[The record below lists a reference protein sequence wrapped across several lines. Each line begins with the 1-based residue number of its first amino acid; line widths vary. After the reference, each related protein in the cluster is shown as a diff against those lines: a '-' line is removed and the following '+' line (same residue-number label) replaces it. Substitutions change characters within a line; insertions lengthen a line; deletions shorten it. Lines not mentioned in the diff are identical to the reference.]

1 MRPQSFRFTVFALF
15 ALLGTALSLQ
25 AQGQMVPRAPQIEA
39 KGYLLMDAASGQII
53 VEHNAEQRL
62 PPASLTKMMTA
73 YIAEEELQKGNI
85 SEKDMAPISVKAW
98 QMGGSRM
105 FVREGT
111 RVPVGDL
118 LQGIIIQSGN
128 DASVAMAEYIA
139 GSEDAFADLMNQHA
153 NRLGMDSSHFMN
165 ATGWPAENHFTTAKD
180 MAILAR
186 AIVRDFP
193 DHYGMYAK
201 KEFTYNGITQQ
212 NRNLLLW
219 RDPTVDGL
227 KTGHTDEAG
236 YCLVSSAKKDDMR
249 LIAVVMG
256 TASEGA
262 RARESQKLLTYGFRF
277 FETYKAYSAG
287 DVLDTVDV
295 WMGKQDQLR
304 LGLAEDL
311 VLTIPRE
318 SHENLKAEISV
329 TPQLEAPIMEGQQYG
344 TLTVRMDNEV
354 LVKKPLVA
362 LETVEE
368 AGIFTKLWH
377 HLLLFFKGLF

>member
-1 MRPQSFRFTVFALF
+1 MRPQSFRFTVFALC

-25 AQGQMVPRAPQIEA
+25 AQAQMVPRAPQIEA
-39 KGYLLMDAASGQII
+39 KGYLLMDAASGQVI

-73 YIAEEELQKGNI
+73 YIVEEELQKGNI
-85 SEKDMAPISVKAW
+85 SEKDMAPISVQAW

-118 LQGIIIQSGN
+118 LRGIIIQSGN

-193 DHYGMYAK
+193 DHYDLYAK

-236 YCLVSSAKKDDMR
+236 YCLVSSAKKDNMR

-256 TASEGA
+256 TASESA

-329 TPQLEAPIMEGQQYG
+329 PPQLEAPILEGQQYG
-344 TLTVRMDNEV
+344 TLTVRMDNDV

-362 LETVEE
+362 LEPVEE
-368 AGIFTKLWH
+368 AGLFTKLWH

>member
-1 MRPQSFRFTVFALF
+1 MRPQSFRFFFFVVLTFV
-15 ALLGTALSLQ
+15 GTTLSLQ
-25 AQGQMVPRAPQIEA
+25 ASASMVPRAPQIDA
-39 KGYLLMDAASGQII
+39 RGYLLMDAASGHII

-73 YIAEEELQKGNI
+73 YIAEAELQKGNL
-85 SEKDMAPISVKAW
+85 SEDDMAPISVKAW
-98 QMGGSRM
+98 KMGGSRM
-105 FVREGT
+105 FVKEGT
-111 RVPVGDL
+111 RVSVGDL
-118 LQGIIIQSGN
+118 LKGIIIQSGN

-153 NRLGMDSSHFMN
+153 RRLGMNQSHFMN
-165 ATGWPAENHFTTAKD
+165 ATGWPAENHFTTARD

-193 DHYGMYAK
+193 EHYDIYAE

-219 RDPTVDGL
+219 RDESVDGL
-227 KTGHTDEAG
+227 KTGHTEEAG
-236 YCLVSSAKKDDMR
+236 YCLVSSAKKDGMR

-256 TASEGA
+256 TDSEGA

-287 DVLDTVDV
+287 DILDTAEL
-295 WMGKQDQLR
+295 WMGDKDQVR

-318 SHENLKAEISV
+318 SHENLKAEV
-329 TPQLEAPIMEGQQYG
+329 TVNPQLQAPINEGEKYG
-344 TLTVRMDNEV
+344 TVTVRMNNEL
-354 LVKKPLVA
+354 LVEKPLVA
-362 LETVEE
+362 LESVEE
-368 AGIFTKLWH
+368 AGLFTRLWH
-377 HLLLFFKGLF
+377 HILLFFKGLF

>member
-1 MRPQSFRFTVFALF
+1 MRPQSFRFFFFVVLTFV
-15 ALLGTALSLQ
+15 GTTLSLQ
-25 AQGQMVPRAPQIEA
+25 ASASMVPRAPQIDA
-39 KGYLLMDAASGQII
+39 RGYLLMDAASGHII

-73 YIAEEELQKGNI
+73 YIAEAELQKGNL
-85 SEKDMAPISVKAW
+85 SEDDMAPISVKAW
-98 QMGGSRM
+98 KMGGSRM
-105 FVREGT
+105 FVKEGT
-111 RVPVGDL
+111 RVSVGDL
-118 LQGIIIQSGN
+118 LKGIIIQSGN

-153 NRLGMDSSHFMN
+153 RRLGMNQSHFMN
-165 ATGWPAENHFTTAKD
+165 ATGWPAENHFTTARD

-193 DHYGMYAK
+193 EHYDIYAE

-219 RDPTVDGL
+219 RDESVDGL
-227 KTGHTDEAG
+227 KTGHTEEAG
-236 YCLVSSAKKDDMR
+236 YCLVSSAKKDGMR

-256 TASEGA
+256 TDSEGA

-287 DVLDTVDV
+287 DILDTAEL
-295 WMGKQDQLR
+295 WMGDKDQVR

-318 SHENLKAEISV
+318 SHENLKAEV
-329 TPQLEAPIMEGQQYG
+329 TVNPQLQAPINQGEKYG
-344 TLTVRMDNEV
+344 TVTVRMNNEL
-354 LVKKPLVA
+354 LVEKPLVA
-362 LETVEE
+362 LESVEE
-368 AGIFTKLWH
+368 AGLFTRLWH
-377 HLLLFFKGLF
+377 HILLFFKGLF

>member
-1 MRPQSFRFTVFALF
+1 
-15 ALLGTALSLQ
+15 
-25 AQGQMVPRAPQIEA
+25 MVPRAPQIDA
-39 KGYLLMDAASGQII
+39 RGYLLMDAASGQII
-53 VEHNAEQRL
+53 VEHNADQRL

-73 YIAEEELQKGNI
+73 YIAEAELQKGNI
-85 SEKDMAPISVKAW
+85 SEDDMAPISVKAW
-98 QMGGSRM
+98 KMGGSRM

-111 RVPVGDL
+111 RVPVGEL
-118 LQGIIIQSGN
+118 LRGIIIQSGN
-128 DASVAMAEYIA
+128 DASVALAEFIA

-153 NRLGMDSSHFMN
+153 RRLGMEGSHFVN
-165 ATGWPAENHFTTAKD
+165 ATGWPAENHFTTATD

-186 AIVRDFP
+186 AIIRDYP
-193 DHYGMYAK
+193 EHYGTYAE

-219 RDPTVDGL
+219 RDPSVDGL
-227 KTGHTDEAG
+227 KTGHTEEAG

-256 TASEGA
+256 TDSEAA

-287 DVLDTVDV
+287 DILDTVDV
-295 WMGKQDQLR
+295 WMGDSDKLR
-304 LGLAEDL
+304 LGLSEDL

-318 SHENLKAEISV
+318 SHENLNAEVSV
-329 TPQLEAPIMEGQQYG
+329 TPQLEAPIVKGQQYG
-344 TLTVRMDNEV
+344 TVKVSLNNEV
-354 LVKKPLVA
+354 LVEKPLVA
-362 LETVEE
+362 LENIEE

-377 HLLLFFKGLF
+377 HILLFFQGLF